1 MPNPLGTEPFPT
13 SAGYWAS
20 GLRNMRGTLMTPL
33 APGEAILTV
42 AIMSLTVLIDIALF
56 ASIEMF

>member
-1 MPNPLGTEPFPT
+1 
-13 SAGYWAS
+13 
-20 GLRNMRGTLMTPL
+20 MTPL

-56 ASIEMF
+56 ASIETF